1 MIANDSGRGSAL
13 PSPTNNAATLC
24 PMSLSCDPGIIY
36 GIMDSEVPVS
46 SQISSSLGLHEGT
59 VVRPASI
66 RAVRPVAELDA
77 AMLEGMLSNSGDCFY
92 SIN

>member
-24 PMSLSCDPGIIY
+24 PTSLFCDPGIIY

-46 SQISSSLGLHEGT
+46 SKISSLGLHEGS

-66 RAVRPVAELDA
+66 GAVQPVAELDA
-77 AMLEGMLSNSGDCFY
+77 AMLEGVLSNSGDCFY
-92 SIN
+92 FIN